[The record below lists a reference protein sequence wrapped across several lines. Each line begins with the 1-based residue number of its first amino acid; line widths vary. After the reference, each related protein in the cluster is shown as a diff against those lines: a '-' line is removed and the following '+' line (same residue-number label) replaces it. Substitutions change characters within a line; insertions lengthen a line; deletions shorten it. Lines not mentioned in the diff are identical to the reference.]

1 MALIIFLWSFEIS
14 LLFGIEEG
22 DIVSIRSENNNFIKF
37 IANINTPKKI
47 KTVTIPVVSR
57 LAPSIKLLVFKF
69 I

>member
-14 LLFGIEEG
+14 LSFGVGEG
-22 DIVSIRSENNNFIKF
+22 DIVSIRSENNSFIKF
-37 IANINTPKKI
+37 IANINTPKNI

>member
-14 LLFGIEEG
+14 LLFGIGEG
-22 DIVSIRSENNNFIKF
+22 DIVSIRSENNIFIKF
-37 IANINTPKKI
+37 IANINTPKNI
-47 KTVTIPVVSR
+47 NTVTIPVASR

>member
-14 LLFGIEEG
+14 LLIGIEEG
-22 DIVSIRSENNNFIKF
+22 DIVSIRSENNSFIKF
-37 IANINTPKKI
+37 IANIRTPKNI
-47 KTVTIPVVSR
+47 KTVTIPVASR

>member
-14 LLFGIEEG
+14 LLFGVGEG
-22 DIVSIRSENNNFIKF
+22 DIVFIRSENNNLIKF
-37 IANINTPKKI
+37 IVNINTPKNI

>member
-37 IANINTPKKI
+37 IANINTPKNI

>member
-14 LLFGIEEG
+14 LLFGVGEG
-22 DIVSIRSENNNFIKF
+22 DKVFIRSENNNLIKF
-37 IANINTPKKI
+37 IANINIPKNI

>member
-14 LLFGIEEG
+14 LLFGVGEG
-22 DIVSIRSENNNFIKF
+22 DIVFIRSENNNLIKF
-37 IANINTPKKI
+37 IVNINIPKNI

>member
-37 IANINTPKKI
+37 IANINIPKNI

>member
-14 LLFGIEEG
+14 LLFGVGEG
-22 DIVSIRSENNNFIKF
+22 DIVFIRSENNNLIKF
-37 IANINTPKKI
+37 IANINTAKNI

>member
-14 LLFGIEEG
+14 LLFGIGEG

-37 IANINTPKKI
+37 IANINTPKNI
-47 KTVTIPVVSR
+47 NTVTIPVVSR

>member
-14 LLFGIEEG
+14 LSFGIREG
-22 DIVSIRSENNNFIKF
+22 DIVSTRSENNNFIKF
-37 IANINTPKKI
+37 IANINIPKNI
-47 KTVTIPVVSR
+47 KTVTIPVASR